1 MFIIWTVIIWLKY
14 CDGFCKHLDKNYLLQ
29 AIQLFNKYD
38 INWLTYF
45 GDLNFLSHYPKAKEN
60 LITTVFK
67 SKVVVDCFST
77 IKCVSITVKN
87 LLLYKRKTLRRI
99 YFFLFA
105 ILIFPSHELVFD
117 RTCISYY
124 NIFYNVAYAKN
135 AIL

>member
-1 MFIIWTVIIWLKY
+1 M
-14 CDGFCKHLDKNYLLQ
+14 Q
-29 AIQLFNKYD
+29 
-38 INWLTYF
+38 
-45 GDLNFLSHYPKAKEN
+45 
-60 LITTVFK
+60 
-67 SKVVVDCFST
+67 
-77 IKCVSITVKN
+77 N
-87 LLLYKRKTLRRI
+87 LLLYLKICVACKKTLRRI